1 MAWKHYFFSPRMYQH
16 LTLKLC
22 VKYYKTQGKKG
33 YQLTRGCVTGAV
45 SVDHCLGSM
54 PGSVERFIYYSS
66 LNPAIRWIFLRQGR
80 SKNTK
85 DPLLILQKNP
95 EHGLLALR
103 LTPRPTSN
111 HQCSSFTP
119 VLSHSCCLRG
129 VVLTPLNF
137 LPLATVPSPL
147 NLCTPIRFV
156 LSDLQGHSTTASPTL
171 SFPSVCC
178 YYSALCPKSGTIY
191 IWLIDL
197 LWSPTPNRM

>member
-45 SVDHCLGSM
+45 SVDHYLGPM

-80 SKNTK
+80 SKNNK
-85 DPLLILQKNP
+85 DPVLILQKNP

-103 LTPRPTSN
+103 LTPRPMSN
-111 HQCSSFTP
+111 HQCSNFTP
-119 VLSHSCCLRG
+119 VLSHSCCLPG
-129 VVLTPLNF
+129 CCV
-137 LPLATVPSPL
+137 
-147 NLCTPIRFV
+147 
-156 LSDLQGHSTTASPTL
+156 DTTEL
-171 SFPSVCC
+171 PSV
-178 YYSALCPKSGTIY
+178 SHCPKSPAPLHPHSLRSFRPPGRLDNCITNTVLPIC
-191 IWLIDL
+191 L
-197 LWSPTPNRM
+197 LLLLCTLPYVRYYLYLTHWFVMVSYS